1 MPAPEGHPITLV
13 LATDS
18 PLMGD
23 GLAALLAATPDVN
36 VLGRARNLVEL
47 LELVAEHHPEAVV
60 FSIRTQVTDRMAT
73 IETAR
78 KLRADHPEL
87 GIVVISD
94 RGNGFALE
102 LLRGGA
108 SRVAYLLDG
117 ELPSIASVLSALR
130 DVRSG
135 QTVLDPTI
143 VDALVRRRDG
153 FAIDDLT
160 VREMDVLEQLAHG
173 LSNRAM
179 AAGLHVSVK
188 SVENNVS
195 VIFRKLGL
203 DDPTVIDRRVTA
215 GLIYQRAQTT
225 VFPPLPANVQARTA
239 PPQI

>member
-1 MPAPEGHPITLV
+1 MSAPASGCITLV

-23 GLAALLAATPDVN
+23 GLAALLAATPDVK

-47 LELVAEHHPEAVV
+47 LDLVAKHHPEAVV
-60 FSIRTQVTDRMAT
+60 FSIRTQVSDRMAT

-153 FAIDDLT
+153 YAIDDLT

-179 AAGLHVSVK
+179 AADLHVSVK
-188 SVENNVS
+188 SIENNVS

-225 VFPPLPANVQARTA
+225 AFPPLPAHLQASTT
-239 PPQI
+239 PPTV

>member
-1 MPAPEGHPITLV
+1 MSPDHGHPITLV

-23 GLAALLAATPDVN
+23 GLAALLANTADVE
-36 VLGRARNLVEL
+36 VLGRARDRIDL
-47 LELVAEHHPEAVV
+47 LELVDKHAPDAVI
-60 FSIRTQVTDRMAT
+60 FSVRTQVTDRMAT
-73 IETAR
+73 IETAS

-117 ELPSIASVLSALR
+117 ELPSIDSVLSALR
-130 DVRSG
+130 DIRSG

-153 FAIDDLT
+153 FAIDDLSA
-160 VREMDVLEQLAHG
+160 REMDVLEQLAHG

-179 AAGLHVSVK
+179 ATTLHVSVK
-188 SVENNVS
+188 AIEKNVTI
-195 VIFRKLGL
+195 IFRKLGL
-203 DDPTVIDRRVTA
+203 DDPSIIDRRVTA
-215 GLIYQRAQTT
+215 GLIYQRAQTSA
-225 VFPPLPANVQARTA
+225 FPSLPQHRPLDS
-239 PPQI
+239 